1 MNPYDAQLCIY
12 YTPETATTGPITKAE
27 RETQSSKLDFIERIG
42 KIDDVETKLSPIKNS
57 AFLAD
62 FTGWLNIAPAQ
73 ITIED
78 DNILF
83 LKRVRLYM
91 NCPSLTQFLWADTN
105 KYDKLCFWAFKPTVG
120 GANIEAEIHYS
131 DGTFSTEAKVLTNM
145 WHEYVI
151 SLAANKIVSQI
162 GFYDLGGICYLVLPQ
177 LVETSSVLQ
186 ATRTNLLV
194 KPEREDLVTIG
205 GLVNLTPSV
214 GSVVV
219 EGSAGK
225 KVKVYDAE
233 YEALADGVHCFYFGT
248 NGTVTTKAF
257 LYAKTKGKNS
267 KTLVQPRIGASGDGL
282 YIWSAVAETAMAYDL
297 GYVQE

>member
-12 YTPETATTGPITKAE
+12 YTPETATTGQITKAE

-42 KIDDVETKLSPIKNS
+42 RIDDVETKLSPIKNS

-62 FTGWLNIAPAQ
+62 FTGWVNLAPAQ
-73 ITIED
+73 VTIED

-105 KYDKLCFWAFKPTVG
+105 KYAKLCFWSFKPAVG

-145 WHEYVI
+145 WHEYSI

-177 LVETSSVLQ
+177 LVETSLKLAETPTIFNVTMANANTEYSQ
-186 ATRTNLLV
+186 ALPSDTRRFSIKTRDGTAFRLAFETGKVATPTAPYLTIPANS
-194 KPEREDLVTIG
+194 EYYEDDLRTG
-205 GLVNLTPSV
+205 GTLYFACGTA
-214 GSVVV
+214 GKVV
-219 EGSAGK
+219 EIIAW
-225 KVKVYDAE
+225 
-233 YEALADGVHCFYFGT
+233 
-248 NGTVTTKAF
+248 N
-257 LYAKTKGKNS
+257 
-267 KTLVQPRIGASGDGL
+267 
-282 YIWSAVAETAMAYDL
+282 
-297 GYVQE
+297 

>member
-12 YTPETATTGPITKAE
+12 YTPETATTGQITKAE

-42 KIDDVETKLSPIKNS
+42 RIDDVETKLSPIKNS

-62 FTGWLNIAPAQ
+62 FTGWVNLAPAQ
-73 ITIED
+73 VTIED
-78 DNILF
+78 DNIFF

-105 KYDKLCFWAFKPTVG
+105 KYDKLCFWAFKPAVG

-177 LVETSSVLQ
+177 LVETPNVFQ
-186 ATRTNLLV
+186 ATRTNL
-194 KPEREDLVTIG
+194 KAQTEREDTLFKRFANTFAAVGDFELLPAVADQKHKVFSYGYNSDADIETLLRDGTSATNQVGISTTKG
-205 GLVNLTPSV
+205 KMLQTLMHPFV
-214 GSVVV
+214 GSVNTVLNLRA
-219 EGSAGK
+219 EGGVT
-225 KVKVYDAE
+225 VKGWIQYKT
-233 YEALADGVHCFYFGT
+233 EA
-248 NGTVTTKAF
+248 
-257 LYAKTKGKNS
+257 
-267 KTLVQPRIGASGDGL
+267 
-282 YIWSAVAETAMAYDL
+282 
-297 GYVQE
+297 